1 MSKAASL
8 TSQTQ
13 IALNAGKKR
22 GATCTAASVEYPQNS
37 GLHIKTP
44 QTNLPSN
51 THATLPRRTAVW
63 QAICMSAPPT
73 SRYRKQPHSIQVSSR
88 KNTDPAAT
96 KWGWKKPIS
105 SGGSWCAGSG
115 ATGKHLTCKMSVVCH
130 VTPRVITSYGRRC
143 YSPSSL
149 SNTIVL
155 RNEESFPG
163 RSVLGSRRLHRSV
176 CSELSPGNG
185 FETRG

>member
-1 MSKAASL
+1 MHCSVRGVSSKLRAARQNATDEPALRYTRDSSTPNCSLAGYLHECTSNFTVQKAA
-8 TSQTQ
+8 TQ
-13 IALNAGKKR
+13 
-22 GATCTAASVEYPQNS
+22 YS
-37 GLHIKTP
+37 GFV
-44 QTNLPSN
+44 
-51 THATLPRRTAVW
+51 AE
-63 QAICMSAPPT
+63 
-73 SRYRKQPHSIQVSSR
+73 

-96 KWGWKKPIS
+96 KWGWKQPIS

-130 VTPRVITSYGRRC
+130 VTPRVVTSYGRRC